1 MRPGTLSICSTC
13 RHQARDMAAAGHPSP
28 CCRQRWDGP
37 ALHVPE
43 ISAAGCAE
51 FEAAEL
57 PDLAEAEEVMG

>member
-1 MRPGTLSICSTC
+1 
-13 RHQARDMAAAGHPSP
+13 MAAAGHPSP